1 MIVLGIDP
9 GLSGGMA
16 IVAGERGSVPRLLAV
31 EDIPTH
37 GENAKRRV
45 DAIAVMQF
53 IRGNMPDYGVI
64 ERAQAMPD
72 QGSSSG
78 FIYGRAVGALETC
91 IEGLLIPNRVVEASA
106 WKKAN
111 GLIKADKEQS
121 RQRAI
126 KLFPGNH
133 NFFARKKDHNRA
145 EAALIAWY
153 GLQLMMTEIR
163 SKYLPAMG
171 VAGTTA

>member
-9 GLSGGMA
+9 GLSGGLA

-31 EDIPTH
+31 SDIPTH
-37 GENAKRRV
+37 GEKAKRRV
-45 DAIAVMQF
+45 DAIAVMTF
-53 IRGNMPDYGVI
+53 IRGNMPDYAVI

-91 IEGLLIPNRVVEASA
+91 IDGLLIPSRPIESTA

-126 KLFPGNH
+126 RLFPDGH
-133 NFFARKKDHNRA
+133 NYFARKLDHNRA
-145 EAALIAWY
+145 EASLIAWF
-153 GLQLMMTEIR
+153 GLQLML
-163 SKYLPAMG
+163 SG
-171 VAGTTA
+171 G

>member
-9 GLSGGMA
+9 GLSGGLA
-16 IVAGERGSVPRLLAV
+16 IVAGERGSLPRLLDV
-31 EDIPTH
+31 SDIPTH

-45 DAIAVMQF
+45 DAIAVMEF
-53 IRGNMPDYGVI
+53 IRKNMPNFGVI

-91 IEGLLIPNRVVEASA
+91 MEGLLIPNQIIESTA

-133 NFFARKKDHNRA
+133 DFFARKKDHNRA

-153 GLQLMMTEIR
+153 GWQLAL
-163 SKYLPAMG
+163 SGK
-171 VAGTTA
+171 